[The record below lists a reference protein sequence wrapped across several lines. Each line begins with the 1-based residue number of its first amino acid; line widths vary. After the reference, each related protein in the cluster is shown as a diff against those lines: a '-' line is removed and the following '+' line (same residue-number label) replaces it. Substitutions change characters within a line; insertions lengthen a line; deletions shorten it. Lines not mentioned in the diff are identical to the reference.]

1 MKLKKKIFTLN
12 QVNLELHLSLFEL
25 SPHVFLQY
33 ISHAKRMET
42 SDTEKY
48 LGDLISS
55 DGSNKKNIQARKEKV
70 IGIVSQIMGI
80 LEGTIYGPY
89 YFEVGLILRSS
100 LLVNSIF

>member
-1 MKLKKKIFTLN
+1 MPQNAFGRKKRI
-12 QVNLELHLSLFEL
+12 LSYFEIGIL
-25 SPHVFLQY
+25 GS
-33 ISHAKRMET
+33 KT
-42 SDTEKY
+42 DTEKY

-55 DGSNKKNIQARKEKV
+55 DGSNKKNIQARKEKG